1 MFCDVSGFPVF
12 ELICVCYFRM
22 VGISC
27 WWFRGLDLIGLGLGL
42 LGLGG
47 SCGWVCYSFRV
58 DLVFGYIRLVI
69 WVFVWL
75 FSWWGWLV

>member
-12 ELICVCYFRM
+12 ELICVCYSGWW
-22 VGISC
+22 GISW

-47 SCGWVCYSFRV
+47 SCGVCYSFRV

-75 FSWWGWLV
+75 FSWWVWLV